1 MSTDK
6 TPAIPSVPL
15 RRLQDD
21 SKYVRP
27 WRLAACTSVCVTRR
41 SRLVLVKSVLVG
53 REVEVHLAALQVVS
67 NNVFRLRTR
76 MYSVDF
82 TMGFIENTCFIIRVW
97 ILGCSEEIGA
107 MGMESKWVLFV
118 AKKRS
123 AAPMPSRFIIRTT
136 FVREAEGK
144 LKYSDY

>member
-1 MSTDK
+1 
-6 TPAIPSVPL
+6 VEN
-15 RRLQDD
+15 
-21 SKYVRP
+21 
-27 WRLAACTSVCVTRR
+27 
-41 SRLVLVKSVLVG
+41 VLVG
-53 REVEVHLAALQVVS
+53 REVEVHLAALQVGM

-82 TMGFIENTCFIIRVW
+82 TMGFIENTCFIIHMW
-97 ILGCSEEIGA
+97 ILGYSEEIGA

-123 AAPMPSRFIIRTT
+123 AAPMPSRFIVRTT

-144 LKYSDY
+144 FKYSDYS